1 MKEKQSLYDRAYQL
15 AQEAITN
22 KEDMKEL
29 SGEFTYDKE
38 YNTDGFD
45 KTEVKDLIKAAQAKA
60 KQDDLKAKADEYN
73 KLQEL
78 QDLYSK

>member
-1 MKEKQSLYDRAYQL
+1 MKERQSLYDRAYQL

-29 SGEFTYDKE
+29 AGEFTYDKE

-45 KTEVKDLIKAAQAKA
+45 KNEVKDIVKAATAKA
-60 KQDDLKAKADEYN
+60 KQDNLAEKVEELN
-73 KLQEL
+73 KLQQIQEA
-78 QDLYSK
+78 YS

>member
-1 MKEKQSLYDRAYQL
+1 MKEKQSLYSRAYQL

-29 SGEFTYDKE
+29 AGEFTYDKE

-45 KTEVKDLIKAAQAKA
+45 KTEVKEIVKAAVAKA
-60 KQDDLKAKADEYN
+60 KQDDLQAKADELN
-73 KLQEL
+73 KLREIQEL
-78 QDLYSK
+78 YS

>member
-1 MKEKQSLYDRAYQL
+1 MKEKQSLYSRAYQL

-29 SGEFTYDKE
+29 AGEFTYDKE

-45 KTEVKDLIKAAQAKA
+45 KVEVKNIVKAAQAKA
-60 KQDDLKAKADEYN
+60 KQDNLAEKVEELN
-73 KLQEL
+73 KLQQIQEA
-78 QDLYSK
+78 YS